1 MYHIVFSVAGNLDQT
16 RITNLITYVSDTYNL
31 REKYRTSVLV
41 PKVFILL
48 VEITSKMQP
57 CIRIYYSTI
66 H

>member
-1 MYHIVFSVAGNLDQT
+1 MYHIVFSVAGNVDQT
-16 RITNLITYVSDTYNL
+16 RITNLIIYVSDTCNL
-31 REKYRTSVLV
+31 RARYRTSVLV

-48 VEITSKMQP
+48 VEITNKLQP